1 MTKYA
6 DQIAK
11 VEEKLEQQRQ
21 RLRNLKA
28 QETKQERKDDTRRK
42 ILYGAAFL
50 SLIDDL
56 PEERQKASLDK
67 VQQRIRAA
75 KDRAFLDLPPL

>member
-42 ILYGAAFL
+42 ILSGAAFL

-56 PEERQKASLDK
+56 PD
-67 VQQRIRAA
+67 
-75 KDRAFLDLPPL
+75 PP